1 MNIRLDYLKHADP
14 EPLVA
19 LSGLSGYLHLSD
31 LDSSLLLLI
40 ELRASQINGCA
51 YCVDMH
57 TKELMTLG
65 EENSR
70 IYMLTTWRESDDYT
84 DAEKAALAWTEAVTE
99 LRNGHDLQADY
110 DRLALHFDK
119 NKIVLITLAIVAING
134 WNRMSIAFGRKVG
147 SYAPGD
153 LTPVFAGALAKLR
166 S

>member
-1 MNIRLDYLKHADP
+1 MTIRLDYLKHADP
-14 EPLVA
+14 EPLLA
-19 LSGLSGYLHLSD
+19 MSGLSGYLHLSE
-31 LDSSLLLLI
+31 LAPSLLLLI

-65 EENSR
+65 EENAR
-70 IYMLTTWRESDDYT
+70 IYLLPTWRESGVYT
-84 DAEKAALAWTEAVTE
+84 AAERAALEWTEVMTRLE
-99 LRNGHDLQADY
+99 GLQDVESAY
-110 DRLALHFDK
+110 EALALHFDK
-119 NKIVLITLAIVAING
+119 KQMVLITLAVVAING

-153 LTPVFAGALAKLR
+153 LTPVFARALEKLR